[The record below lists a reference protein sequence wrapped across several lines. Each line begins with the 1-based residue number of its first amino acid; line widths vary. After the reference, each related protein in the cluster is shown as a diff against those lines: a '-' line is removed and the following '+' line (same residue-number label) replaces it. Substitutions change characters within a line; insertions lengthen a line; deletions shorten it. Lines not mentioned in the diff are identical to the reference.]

1 MRVVVDTN
9 VWVSA
14 LLNQSGPPALVLAAL
29 EARRFTCISSEPL
42 LAELAEVLIRPRIA
56 RRYGITPDDVD
67 ELVTLLRR
75 RAEVVP
81 IVGDVR
87 LCRDPD
93 DDMVIET
100 ALRGHADMLVTRDED
115 LKGASEVADALAS
128 VGIAV
133 VSVRRFL
140 AALDEGYEPGPGP
153 VNRGPG
159 KAGR

>member
-1 MRVVVDTN
+1 MNR
-9 VWVSA
+9 
-14 LLNQSGPPALVLAAL
+14 SGPPALVLAAL
-29 EARRFTCISSEPL
+29 KARRFTLLASEPL
-42 LAELAEVLIRPRIA
+42 LVELAEVLTRPRIV
-56 RRYGITPDDVD
+56 RKYGITAEDID

-81 IVGDVR
+81 VVGEVR

-115 LKGASEVADALAS
+115 LKGASEISEALGS
-128 VGIAV
+128 RGIAV

-140 AALDEGYEPGPGP
+140 AALDEGNEPGSGPG
-153 VNRGPG
+153 NRGPG
-159 KAGR
+159 DAGR